1 MLNEQED
8 LSPYLYLVNQRHERV
23 GKLTDFHEKAWEE
36 EKILNEILDKTI
48 KSKLEAV
55 EGEITYANECDKL
68 DEVDEQTRITNLLNE
83 NMVVG
88 YNCAVED
95 FKNLINKHK

>member
-1 MLNEQED
+1 MNEQED
-8 LSPYLYLVNQRHERV
+8 FSPYLYLVNQRQERV

-55 EGEITYANECDKL
+55 EGDLIEQSEPYDDAKWHNKL
-68 DEVDEQTRITNLLNE
+68 SIETI
-83 NMVVG
+83 
-88 YNCAVED
+88 
-95 FKNLINKHK
+95 KNIINKHK